1 MVGMNQLLANYRCV
15 NMNDYIFVPSDVK
28 NLYICYKDDCC
39 YTGIAIQRRNHKQ
52 TKTYFFVS
60 KNPIYKLE
68 PHENIFGDNMEL
80 MSLEELSECLR
91 EIK

>member
-68 PHENIFGDNMEL
+68 PEITGSIIFSSV
-80 MSLEELSECLR
+80 SLLIFTISDTAG
-91 EIK
+91 